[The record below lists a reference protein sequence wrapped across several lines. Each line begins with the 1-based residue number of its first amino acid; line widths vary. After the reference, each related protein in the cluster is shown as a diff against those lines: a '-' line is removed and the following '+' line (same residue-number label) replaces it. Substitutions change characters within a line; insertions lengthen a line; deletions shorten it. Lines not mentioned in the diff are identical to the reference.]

1 MVLQT
6 DLDLINELFER
17 APRYKGRNPRMLNI
31 TDYGGKHILEHKR
44 QEGYM
49 SRKEFQECMEHL
61 NINPFFKSNSY
72 PIRLKKQYG
81 ELWKCS

>member
-31 TDYGGKHILEHKR
+31 TDYVGKHILKHKR
-44 QEGYM
+44 QEGHM
-49 SRKEFQECMEHL
+49 STKEFQECMEYL
-61 NINPFFKSNSY
+61 AINYFHNSDKY

-81 ELWKCS
+81 ELWKCH